1 MNCMVTGVSRGTGR
15 STIAEL
21 MRQGHSVWGVSR
33 TAVTDLL
40 KEGQGQFRHSICDV
54 GNSESRRRVAKEMD
68 TAGFWPDAV
77 ILNAAIEYEEEKD
90 ALSWEKMQEVLRI
103 NVEGAL
109 FWITHWMN
117 RHPRRSMQ
125 FVGVSSL
132 LAIWPDADCPA
143 YSASKASLSM
153 AFRALRLRYVEEP
166 FVFKLLYLGPIQTSI
181 NPRFSLKDSPSR
193 GVAKPEAVARY
204 ITNIVLTRKRFT
216 YYYPLITGL
225 VCKFCAWMPDSFFE
239 RITRPLRR

>member
-1 MNCMVTGVSRGTGR
+1 MVTGVSRGIGR

-21 MRQGHSVWGVSR
+21 MRQGHYVWGVSR
-33 TAVTDLL
+33 TVVPDLL
-40 KEGQGQFRHSICDV
+40 KEEQGRFRHSICDV
-54 GNSESRRRVAKEMD
+54 GNPESRRRAAEEMD
-68 TAGFWPDAV
+68 AAGFWPDAV
-77 ILNAAIEYEEEKD
+77 ILNAAVEYEEEKT

-109 FWITHWMN
+109 FWISHWMN

-132 LAIWPDADCPA
+132 VALWPDADCPA

-153 AFRALRLRYVEEP
+153 VFRALCLRYVEGP
-166 FVFKLLYLGPIQTSI
+166 VVFKLLYLGPVQTSI
-181 NPRFSLKDSPSR
+181 NPRFSLKDPPGW
-193 GVAKPEAVARY
+193 GVVKPEVVARY
-204 ITNIVLTRKRFT
+204 IVNTVLAKRRFT
-216 YYYPLITGL
+216 FYYPLSTEL
-225 VCKFCAWMPDSFFE
+225 VCRFGGWMPDSFFE